1 MTEIKDSNINEKLK
15 EKNLEEKPI
24 DTLKNEIKKENIS
37 DINVKNQSIHE
48 NEEIKMLIDNDKE
61 NKKMEKNDIMDEEI
75 IKKANKIPEIIPF
88 NEYKFND
95 TIKKIKNK
103 SIEKK
108 MKDIFDSGKKNENN
122 KNEKD
127 NDNKFIDKLKQ
138 IEVKFETINEYSK
151 NKKNKIELFLKKN
164 KENNNRYNN
173 FDNDKKNNLDENNK
187 KSHFDFNFNRKNKFE
202 ISKNEHKDIKQTYFS
217 TDKFYFYNCPSN
229 NKKNKIESYKEEMK
243 KIYKKYNVERIMRQ
257 NNNIASMFSAKD
269 KIKKMFDKFKQ
280 NQYENKLKEKKLFNN
295 SISDNDKKNYRY
307 RNITNLENFKT
318 LSVEKPSKLKNMIE
332 DIYMEINTT
341 KNHFSK
347 IGIKEKLFNV
357 KTRIKYPNVQNL
369 KNNIIIIN
377 ANHLMGKN
385 RFTNSKFS
393 NFDDLL
399 KLCSKRNLKKL

>member
-1 MTEIKDSNINEKLK
+1 
-15 EKNLEEKPI
+15 
-24 DTLKNEIKKENIS
+24 
-37 DINVKNQSIHE
+37 
-48 NEEIKMLIDNDKE
+48 
-61 NKKMEKNDIMDEEI
+61 
-75 IKKANKIPEIIPF
+75 
-88 NEYKFND
+88 
-95 TIKKIKNK
+95 
-103 SIEKK
+103 
-108 MKDIFDSGKKNENN
+108 
-122 KNEKD
+122 
-127 NDNKFIDKLKQ
+127 
-138 IEVKFETINEYSK
+138 
-151 NKKNKIELFLKKN
+151 
-164 KENNNRYNN
+164 
-173 FDNDKKNNLDENNK
+173 
-187 KSHFDFNFNRKNKFE
+187 
-202 ISKNEHKDIKQTYFS
+202 
-217 TDKFYFYNCPSN
+217 
-229 NKKNKIESYKEEMK
+229 MK

-280 NQYENKLKEKKLFNN
+280 NQYENKLKERKLFNN

-307 RNITNLENFKT
+307 RNNTNLENFKT